1 MRLLKMATLLVS
13 AAVLCVCTSARAQS
27 DLEDVAKVKDY
38 YADWLSSIPG
48 VTDVGVGEQSAG
60 GPEIELH
67 ADVVTEQMRQLPHE
81 LNGFP
86 VRIIK
91 NPRNAD
97 DPVTPPDAQASG
109 NDDEASTPAGD
120 DSSAPAAG
128 QAADASAP
136 AAGQAADASAP
147 ATGEAGDTYAPAPAE
162 AAPSAGEPLDPWF
175 NPDTSQPKSVARP
188 PGMP

>member
-1 MRLLKMATLLVS
+1 
-13 AAVLCVCTSARAQS
+13 
-27 DLEDVAKVKDY
+27 
-38 YADWLSSIPG
+38 
-48 VTDVGVGEQSAG
+48 
-60 GPEIELH
+60 
-67 ADVVTEQMRQLPHE
+67 MRQLPHE

-109 NDDEASTPAGD
+109 NDDETGTPAGD
-120 DSSAPAAG
+120 DS
-128 QAADASAP
+128 SAP